1 MDKHMSGQLA
11 LLINLVSL
19 VSLQYAVSDHRCHL
33 VLLDARKIGE
43 RDAVVAKLEVPK
55 HLTFPMGFHGFWAD
69 E

>member
-1 MDKHMSGQLA
+1 M
-11 LLINLVSL
+11 LLCS
-19 VSLQYAVSDHRCHL
+19 QYAVSDHRCHL
-33 VLLDARKIGE
+33 VVLDARKLGE